1 LGRLS
6 GTTLPYIYKLKRNFV
21 IFSLSGESGE
31 LGSVIRLLEE
41 LVLETKNTQDKLGEI
56 YNKRYHIESDTSGF
70 TTSWWKKEKESYN
83 QESSEC
89 NL

>member
-1 LGRLS
+1 
-6 GTTLPYIYKLKRNFV
+6 
-21 IFSLSGESGE
+21 

-41 LVLETKNTQDKLGEI
+41 LVSETKNTQDELGEI
-56 YNKRYHIESDTSGF
+56 YNKLYHIESDTSGF
-70 TTSWWKKEKESYN
+70 TTSWWKKEKEKESYK

>member
-1 LGRLS
+1 M
-6 GTTLPYIYKLKRNFV
+6 
-21 IFSLSGESGE
+21 IFSLSGES
-31 LGSVIRLLEE
+31 GSVIRLLEE

-70 TTSWWKKEKESYN
+70 TASWWKKEKESYK